1 MGPFSLIQK
10 SLRLLWFAM
19 ALLQLDLAC
28 GDYDIV
34 RPLKDGIVR
43 AEGME
48 INFVTINRPPEVH
61 WRMGV
66 HQEFDAAEMSFGSFV
81 AGAGRRDFPFVGIPA
96 FVYRKFRHSCAYVN
110 VRSGI
115 ERPQDLRGR
124 RVGVPEW
131 QMTAT
136 VWLRGF
142 IQDDFAVRPSD
153 MHWLTGGLESSER
166 KEKVSLT
173 LPPEITIENIPPGK
187 NLSDMLVAGEID
199 ALLSAQVPVPYVKRA
214 PQIRRLFADPRQ
226 AEAEHFR
233 RTAIFPIMHV
243 MVVREEFYRR
253 HPWVAQSLY
262 KALLESKNHCIEAIY
277 RNDAI
282 HSALPW
288 TGQHA
293 VEIERLMGRDFWPYG
308 VAANRHALETF
319 LRYAVEQGLTAE
331 KLAIDALF
339 SKETQD
345 IFHV

>member
-1 MGPFSLIQK
+1 MPTIT
-10 SLRLLWFAM
+10 
-19 ALLQLDLAC
+19 LDLGC

-34 RPLKDGIVR
+34 RPLKDGRVR

-48 INFVTINRPPEVH
+48 INFITINRPPEVH

-66 HQEFDAAEMSFGSFV
+66 HSEFDAAEMSFGSFV
-81 AGAGRRDFPFVGIPA
+81 AGMARGDFPFVGIPA

-110 VRSGI
+110 VAAGI
-115 ERPQDLRGR
+115 NRPEDLKSK

-142 IQDDFAVRPSD
+142 IQDDFAVRPRD
-153 MHWLTGGLESSER
+153 IHWLTGGLESSER

-173 LPPEITIENIPPGK
+173 LPPEIKIENISAGK
-187 NLSDMLVAGEID
+187 NLSDMLVAGEVD
-199 ALLSAQVPVPYVKRA
+199 ALLTAQVPAPYVKRA
-214 PQIRRLFADPRQ
+214 PQVKRLFANPRQ
-226 AEAEHFR
+226 AETEHFR
-233 RTAIFPIMHV
+233 RTGIFPIMHV
-243 MVVREEFYRR
+243 MVIREEFYRR

-293 VEIERLMGRDFWPYG
+293 DEIRELMGKDFWPYG
-308 VAANRHALETF
+308 VEANRHALETF
-319 LRYAVEQGLTAE
+319 LRYSAEQGLTAN
-331 KLAIDALF
+331 KLTVEELF
-339 SKETQD
+339 SKETQET
-345 IFHV
+345 FHV

>member
-1 MGPFSLIQK
+1 MPILT
-10 SLRLLWFAM
+10 
-19 ALLQLDLAC
+19 LDLGC

-34 RPLKDGIVR
+34 RPLKDGLVR

-48 INFVTINRPPEVH
+48 INFITINRPPEVH

-66 HQEFDAAEMSFGSFV
+66 HNEFDAAEMSFGSFV
-81 AGAGRRDFPFVGIPA
+81 AGKGRGDFPFIGIPA

-110 VRSGI
+110 VKAGI
-115 ERPQDLRGR
+115 DRPEDLKGK

-142 IQDDFAVRPSD
+142 IQDDFAVSPRD
-153 MHWLTGGLESSER
+153 ILWLTGGLESSER

-173 LPPEITIENIPPGK
+173 LPPEIKIENIPSGK
-187 NLSDMLVAGEID
+187 SLSDMLVEGEID
-199 ALLSAQVPVPYVKRA
+199 ALLTAQVPLPYVKRV
-214 PQIRRLFADPRQ
+214 PQVKRLFANPRQ
-226 AEAEHFR
+226 VETEHFR
-233 RTAIFPIMHV
+233 RTGIFPIMHV
-243 MVVREEFYRR
+243 MVIREEFYRR
-253 HPWVAQSLY
+253 HPWVALSLY

-293 VEIERLMGRDFWPYG
+293 DEIGELMGQDFWPYG
-308 VAANRHALETF
+308 VEANRTTLGIF
-319 LRYAVEQGLTAE
+319 LRYSAEQGLTTR
-331 KLAIDALF
+331 KLAVEELF
-339 SKETQD
+339 SKETQET
-345 IFHV
+345 FHV

>member
-1 MGPFSLIQK
+1 MT
-10 SLRLLWFAM
+10 
-19 ALLQLDLAC
+19 LLQLDLGC

-34 RPLKDGIVR
+34 RPLKDGMVR

-48 INFVTINRPPEVH
+48 INFITINRPPEVH

-66 HQEFDAAEMSFGSFV
+66 HNEFDAAEMSFGSFV
-81 AGAGRRDFPFVGIPA
+81 AGKGRGDFPFVGIPA

-110 VRSGI
+110 VDAAI
-115 ERPQDLRGR
+115 ARPEDLKGK

-142 IQDDFAVRPSD
+142 IQDDFAVKPRD
-153 MHWLTGGLESSER
+153 IHWFTGGLESSER

-173 LPPEITIENIPPGK
+173 LPPEIKIENIPAGK
-187 NLSDMLVAGEID
+187 NLSDMLVAGEVD
-199 ALLSAQVPVPYVKRA
+199 ALLTAQVPLPYVKRV
-214 PQIRRLFADPRQ
+214 PQVKRLFANPRQ
-226 AEAEHFR
+226 AETEHFH
-233 RTAIFPIMHV
+233 RTGIFPIMHV
-243 MVVREEFYRR
+243 MVIREEFYRR

-293 VEIERLMGRDFWPYG
+293 DEIRELMGKNFWPYG
-308 VAANRHALETF
+308 VEANRNALETF
-319 LRYAVEQGLTAE
+319 LRYSAEQALTAN
-331 KLAIDALF
+331 KLMIEELF
-339 SKETQD
+339 SKETQET
-345 IFHV
+345 FHV

>member
-1 MGPFSLIQK
+1 
-10 SLRLLWFAM
+10 M
-19 ALLQLDLAC
+19 AALTLDLGC

-43 AEGME
+43 AEGLE

-81 AGAGRRDFPFVGIPA
+81 AGKSRGEFPFVGIPA

-110 VRSGI
+110 VNAGI
-115 ERPQDLRGR
+115 HRPEDLNGK

-142 IQDDFAVRPSD
+142 IQDDYGVRPRD
-153 MHWLTGGLESSER
+153 IHWCTGGLESSER
-166 KEKVSLT
+166 KEKVSLK
-173 LPPEITIENIPPGK
+173 LPPEINIENIPAGK
-187 NLSDMLVAGEID
+187 NLSDMLVTGEVD
-199 ALLSAQVPVPYVKRA
+199 ALLTAQVPAPYVKRL
-214 PQIRRLFADPRQ
+214 PQIKRLFSDTRQ
-226 AEAEHFR
+226 AETEHFR
-233 RTAIFPIMHV
+233 RTGIFPIMHV
-243 MVVREEFYRR
+243 IVIREEFYKR

-262 KALLESKNHCIEAIY
+262 KAFLESKNCCIDAIY

-282 HSALPW
+282 HSVLPW

-293 VEIERLMGRDFWPYG
+293 DEVRELMGKEFWPYG
-308 VAANRHALETF
+308 VEPNRKTIDTF
-319 LRYAVEQGLTAE
+319 LRYSAEQGLTPA
-331 KLAIDALF
+331 KLAVEDLF
-339 SKETQD
+339 AKETQD
-345 IFHV
+345 TFHV

>member
-1 MGPFSLIQK
+1 MPTIT
-10 SLRLLWFAM
+10 
-19 ALLQLDLAC
+19 LDLGC

-34 RPLKDGIVR
+34 RPLKDGRVR

-48 INFVTINRPPEVH
+48 INFITINRPPEVH

-66 HQEFDAAEMSFGSFV
+66 HSEFDAAEMSFGSFV
-81 AGAGRRDFPFVGIPA
+81 AGMARGDFPFVGIPA

-110 VRSGI
+110 VAAGI
-115 ERPQDLRGR
+115 NRPEDLKGK

-142 IQDDFAVRPSD
+142 IQDDFAVRPRD
-153 MHWLTGGLESSER
+153 IHWLTGGLESSER

-173 LPPEITIENIPPGK
+173 LPPEIKIENISAGK
-187 NLSDMLVAGEID
+187 NLSDMLVAGEVD
-199 ALLSAQVPVPYVKRA
+199 ALLTAQVPAPYVKRA
-214 PQIRRLFADPRQ
+214 PQVKRLFANPRQ
-226 AEAEHFR
+226 AETEHFR
-233 RTAIFPIMHV
+233 RTGIFPIMHV
-243 MVVREEFYRR
+243 MVIREEFYRR

-293 VEIERLMGRDFWPYG
+293 DEIRELMGKDFWPYG
-308 VAANRHALETF
+308 VEANRHALETF
-319 LRYAVEQGLTAE
+319 LRYSAEQGLTAN
-331 KLAIDALF
+331 KLTVEELF
-339 SKETQD
+339 SKEAQET
-345 IFHV
+345 FHV

>member
-1 MGPFSLIQK
+1 MPTIT
-10 SLRLLWFAM
+10 
-19 ALLQLDLAC
+19 LDLGC

-34 RPLKDGIVR
+34 RPLKDGRVR

-48 INFVTINRPPEVH
+48 INFITINRPPEVH

-66 HQEFDAAEMSFGSFV
+66 HSEFDAAEMSFGSFV
-81 AGAGRRDFPFVGIPA
+81 AGMARGDFPFVGIPA

-110 VRSGI
+110 VAAGI
-115 ERPQDLRGR
+115 NRPEDLKGK

-142 IQDDFAVRPSD
+142 IQDDFAVRPRD
-153 MHWLTGGLESSER
+153 LHWLTGGLESSER

-173 LPPEITIENIPPGK
+173 LPPEIKIENISAGK
-187 NLSDMLVAGEID
+187 NLSDMLVAGEVD
-199 ALLSAQVPVPYVKRA
+199 ALLTAQVPAPYVKRA
-214 PQIRRLFADPRQ
+214 PQVKRLFANPRQ
-226 AEAEHFR
+226 AETEHFR
-233 RTAIFPIMHV
+233 RTGIFPIMHV
-243 MVVREEFYRR
+243 MVIREEFYRR

-293 VEIERLMGRDFWPYG
+293 DEIRELMGKDFWPYG
-308 VAANRHALETF
+308 VEANRHALETF
-319 LRYAVEQGLTAE
+319 LRYSAEQGLTAN
-331 KLAIDALF
+331 KLTVEELF
-339 SKETQD
+339 SKETQET
-345 IFHV
+345 FHV

>member
-1 MGPFSLIQK
+1 MP
-10 SLRLLWFAM
+10 LLT
-19 ALLQLDLAC
+19 LDLGC

-34 RPLKDGIVR
+34 RPLKDGLVR

-48 INFVTINRPPEVH
+48 INFITINRPPEVH

-66 HQEFDAAEMSFGSFV
+66 HNEFDAAEMSFGSFV
-81 AGAGRRDFPFVGIPA
+81 AGKGRGDFPFIGIPA

-110 VRSGI
+110 VAAGI
-115 ERPQDLRGR
+115 DRPEDLKGK

-142 IQDDFAVRPSD
+142 IQDDFAVRPRD
-153 MHWLTGGLESSER
+153 IRWFTGGLESSER

-173 LPPEITIENIPPGK
+173 LPPEIKIENIPAGK
-187 NLSDMLVAGEID
+187 NLSDMLVEGEID
-199 ALLSAQVPVPYVKRA
+199 ALLTAQVPAPYVKRA
-214 PQIRRLFADPRQ
+214 PQVKRLFANPRQ
-226 AEAEHFR
+226 AETEHFR
-233 RTAIFPIMHV
+233 RTGIFPIMHV
-243 MVVREEFYRR
+243 MVIREEFYRR

-262 KALLESKNHCIEAIY
+262 KVLLESKNHCIEAIY

-293 VEIERLMGRDFWPYG
+293 DEIRELMGQDFWPYG
-308 VAANRHALETF
+308 VEANRNALGTF
-319 LRYAVEQGLTAE
+319 LRYSVEQGLTT
-331 KLAIDALF
+331 KQLAVEELF
-339 SKETQD
+339 SKETQET
-345 IFHV
+345 FHV